1 MPFFDLG
8 SMELLLI
15 AIVALIVVGP
25 KDLPKLMR
33 AAGQMMA
40 KLRGTARHFKSGID
54 EMMRQAELEEMQ
66 AKWDKHNQTI
76 MTGPPMPGDD
86 AKAAAARPAPDLSRE
101 GEDTHVSRSVGTM
114 PPAPDSSVAGENTGQ
129 PAQDESKS

>member
-40 KLRGTARHFKSGID
+40 KLRGTARHFKSGVD
-54 EMMRQAELEEMQ
+54 EMIRQAELEEMQ
-66 AKWDKHNQTI
+66 AKWEQHNQSI
-76 MTGPPMPGDD
+76 MTGPPMPETDGADD
-86 AKAAAARPAPDLSRE
+86 PAPEKRASGAAESRQPEPGTPAPDA
-101 GEDTHVSRSVGTM
+101 TK
-114 PPAPDSSVAGENTGQ
+114 P
-129 PAQDESKS
+129 